1 MKNNNTKKSKKLKAQ
16 TMIVTVD
23 IGKTTQWGYFRA
35 PDGSDVEPFAFT
47 NTNAGFHEFWFKIK
61 SFYKSHGLKH
71 IMVGFESSGPYA
83 EPLFHFLMNKP
94 VELVQVN
101 PLHTKRVKELTGNS
115 PNKTDKKDPRVIADI
130 IGLGHALSLI
140 VPQGA
145 AANLRRLAHARE
157 RCLKKRTQA
166 KNQLHDTVFIL
177 FPEFISIMKNIS
189 TKTAMFLLEHYPT
202 PKRMAALSIDDLTAT
217 LRKLSRGRIGQERAI
232 ALLEA
237 ANNSIGIKHGKQ
249 AIEMELKELI
259 TEISNLNQSISK
271 YEQQMHPNLLKIPYS
286 RSILSIKGISTLTAA
301 GLIGEVSDFKKFNT
315 IAEVIKL
322 AGLDLYEISSG
333 RHKGKRRISK
343 RGRPLMRKLL
353 YFAAINTV
361 KTNGIMHDR
370 YQRMLARGM
379 IKMKALTAIMR
390 QLLTIIFA
398 IVRDDALFIENYPG
412 KPEYKLAA

>member
-1 MKNNNTKKSKKLKAQ
+1 MKKNNTEKGKKLKAQ

-35 PDGSDVEPFAFT
+35 PDGSDMEPFSFS
-47 NTNAGFHEFWFKIK
+47 NTKAGFNDFWYKIK
-61 SFYKSHGLKH
+61 EFYKSHGLKH

-83 EPLFHFLMNKP
+83 EPLFHFLIDKP
-94 VELVQVN
+94 VELVQIN
-101 PLHTKRVKELTGNS
+101 PMHTKRVKELTGNS
-115 PNKTDKKDPRVIADI
+115 PNKTDKKDPKVIADI

-145 AANLRRLAHARE
+145 AANLRRLTHARE
-157 RCLKKRTQA
+157 RCIKKRTEA
-166 KNQLHDTVFIL
+166 KNQLHDALFVL
-177 FPEFISIMKNIS
+177 FPEFVSIMKDIS
-189 TKTAMFLLEHYPT
+189 TKTAMFLLRHYPT
-202 PKRMAALSIDDLTAT
+202 PEKMAVLGMADLTAT
-217 LRKLSRGRIGQERAI
+217 VRKLSRGRISQERAI
-232 ALLEA
+232 ALFEA
-237 ANNSIGIKHGKQ
+237 AKNSVGIKQAQQ
-249 AIEMELKELI
+249 AIEMEFHELL
-259 TEISNLNQSISK
+259 TEISNLDQSISK
-271 YEQQMHPNLLKIPYS
+271 YEQQMHANLLKVSYS
-286 RSILSIKGISTLTAA
+286 RSILSIKGISTVTAA

-333 RHKGKRRISK
+333 RHKGSRRISK

-390 QLLTIIFA
+390 QLLTVIFA
-398 IVRDDALFIENYPG
+398 IVRDDVVFIENYTG
-412 KPEYKLAA
+412 KPDYRLAA